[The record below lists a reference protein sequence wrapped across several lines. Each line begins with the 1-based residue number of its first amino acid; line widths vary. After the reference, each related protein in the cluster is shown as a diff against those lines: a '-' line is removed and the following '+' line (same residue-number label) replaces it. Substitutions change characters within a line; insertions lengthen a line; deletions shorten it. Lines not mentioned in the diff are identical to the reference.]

1 MAKNRS
7 ECGQKILLLKTINAQ
22 KINVNGSI
30 DTYSSIKAIVAADIV
45 RDKMG
50 TQKGQSQKKIS

>member
-30 DTYSSIKAIVAADIV
+30 DTHSSIKAIVAADIV

-50 TQKGQSQKKIS
+50 TQKV